1 MTEALFIA
9 ITIIDLLAA
18 GIIFGGA
25 LSDLTLRRK
34 TWFKTALVIGA
45 IGLTV
50 QGVRNLQFLITGVSP
65 LDSDVPLWMLK
76 DLGLALIAFSYF
88 YLIASSYFK
97 KRKPQEEVKAV
108 EVEKPKRRY
117 YRKVKGN

>member
-1 MTEALFIA
+1 MQDILFIS

-25 LSDLTLRRK
+25 LSDLTLRCK
-34 TWFKTALVIGA
+34 PWFKTALVIGA

-50 QGVRNLQFLITGVSP
+50 QGVRNIQFLITGVSP
-65 LDSDVPLWMLK
+65 LDSDAPLWMLK

-88 YLIASSYFK
+88 FILAKSYFK
-97 KRKPQEEVKAV
+97 PSIPEAITEP
-108 EVEKPKRRY
+108 EPKPKRKYTKRDTI
-117 YRKVKGN
+117 RN